1 MYLPSDLGS
10 VHCLVTKFTI
20 KRGDHDYGVSETVR
34 KETAEILHKLLD
46 RSLDQR
52 IRERAYELYLQRGSQ
67 DGRADLD
74 WYEAE
79 EELLANR

>member
-1 MYLPSDLGS
+1 MSR
-10 VHCLVTKFTI
+10 I
-20 KRGDHDYGVSETVR
+20 KGGAHDGGVSKTAG

-46 RSLDQR
+46 RSLEER
-52 IRERAYELYLQRGSQ
+52 IRERAYELYVQRGSQ
-67 DGRADLD
+67 YGRADLD